1 MTISKKS
8 LSSKSKSVKT
18 NNSKKNNTN
27 STNSANSNSNSS
39 LSKCGS
45 TYCEKILVPKMKK
58 MLANISK
65 SITKKFTPE
74 KRAKFIKSQKTINDD
89 VFTQKCMNSYCNPD
103 CKNTVFEAG
112 SKIPNSVFVK
122 LKSDLESNPSIKKKD
137 IPKLIKSSKKLA
149 NEMRKT
155 IFKNKTNVI
164 KNNFYENLKPSDI
177 KEMKKQGAISGCTI
191 MKPF

>member
-1 MTISKKS
+1 MAISKKS

-18 NNSKKNNTN
+18 NNSRK
-27 STNSANSNSNSS
+27 NSANNSNSDKNNS
-39 LSKCGS
+39 NLSVSKCGS
-45 TYCEKILVPKMKK
+45 TFCEKVVVPKMKK

-89 VFTQKCMNSYCNPD
+89 VFKQNCMNSYCNSD

-122 LKSDLESNPSIKKKD
+122 LKSDFESNPSINKKD
-137 IPKLIKSSKKLA
+137 IPKMIKNTKKMM
-149 NEMRKT
+149 NEIRKD
-155 IFKNKTNVI
+155 IFKNKKNVI
-164 KNNFYENLKPSDI
+164 KNNFYEKLKPSDI
-177 KEMKKQGAISGCTI
+177 KEMKKKGAISGCTI